1 MEGHKEFVSQ
11 NIILSEPD
19 EDLRAEKFQRIK
31 EKLERTLNPEKIE
44 HYVLECME
52 RKKEIQV
59 SEFPLENI
67 EDFVKIIYVRLYGQ
81 RKNMKYKI
89 ELNETIEKNGF
100 RFKNFTIRRK

>member
-1 MEGHKEFVSQ
+1 MEQ
-11 NIILSEPD
+11 
-19 EDLRAEKFQRIK
+19 
-31 EKLERTLNPEKIE
+31 
-44 HYVLECME
+44 
-52 RKKEIQV
+52 KKEIQV
-59 SEFPLENI
+59 SEFPLENV